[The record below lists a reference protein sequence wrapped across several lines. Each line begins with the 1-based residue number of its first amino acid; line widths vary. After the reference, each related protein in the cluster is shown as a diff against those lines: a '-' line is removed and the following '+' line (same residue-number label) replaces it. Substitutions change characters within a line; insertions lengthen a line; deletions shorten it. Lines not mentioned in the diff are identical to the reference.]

1 VDCYSCNQPAIN
13 ACKRCAKPYCEE
25 HGNTAYCA
33 ECLRPSSALP
43 SFNLYRGALLVMLV
57 GTAVAVLLI
66 LRPPGES
73 TGASPVV
80 VGRSTPTAT
89 AASGTP
95 QPTVAAATPGTTDT
109 SIPGTPGADETP
121 NATPGAGGTPA
132 ATASAATP
140 GATESPFNEHV
151 VVPGDTL
158 LGIAEANLA
167 PGDDLVAFAQAIA
180 SLNGLDYN
188 NPNLTIGQTLL
199 LPKPKP

>member
-13 ACKRCAKPYCEE
+13 ACKRCAKPYCED
-25 HGNTAYCA
+25 HGNAAYCA
-33 ECLRPSSALP
+33 DCLRPASALP

-89 AASGTP
+89 ASSGTP

-109 SIPGTPGADETP
+109 ATAGTPGASETP
-121 NATPGAGGTPA
+121 SATESAGTPA

-140 GATESPFNEHV
+140 GATASPFNEYT

-158 LGIAEANLA
+158 LGIAAANLA
-167 PGDDLVAFAQAIA
+167 PGDDLVSFAHAIA
-180 SLNGLDYN
+180 NLNGLDYD
-188 NPNLTIGQTLL
+188 NPNLSIGQVLL
-199 LPKPKP
+199 LPKPQP